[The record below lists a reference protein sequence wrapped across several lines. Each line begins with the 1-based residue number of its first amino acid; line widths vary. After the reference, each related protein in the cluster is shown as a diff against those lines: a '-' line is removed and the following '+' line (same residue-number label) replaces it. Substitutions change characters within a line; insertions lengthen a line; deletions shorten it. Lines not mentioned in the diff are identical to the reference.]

1 MEHLSIV
8 GISGSLRKLSFN
20 TALLRASASVL
31 GDLSADLTLIPIE
44 LPLYNAD
51 LIQSGAV
58 ERFKQA
64 IEGAGAVLI
73 ATPEYN
79 FGPPGPLKNAIDWAS
94 RPAYRSVF
102 RDKPVGV
109 IGASGSVVG
118 TARAQG
124 QLKQVLLGMASQVF
138 PYPELLVGNAAQ
150 RFDERG
156 QLTDD
161 ETRQRLTAYLRDFVA
176 WVRRVQLRTVEQ
188 PVQPEPAEHE
198 HHDGQ

>member
-1 MEHLSIV
+1 M
-8 GISGSLRKLSFN
+8 
-20 TALLRASASVL
+20 
-31 GDLSADLTLIPIE
+31 
-44 LPLYNAD
+44 
-51 LIQSGAV
+51 
-58 ERFKQA
+58 
-64 IEGAGAVLI
+64 LI